1 VGDRSIHR
9 QLVRVQ
15 ASVRRHLAA
24 QVGVSN
30 IYRAAVEAFDI
41 HSLQVRSDAL
51 VWLSLGG
58 RGEGEGV
65 EIEPAGDGIG
75 C

>member
-30 IYRAAVEAFDI
+30 IYRAAVECFDI
-41 HSLQVRSDAL
+41 HSLQVRSDVL
-51 VWLSLGG
+51 GWLRSSG
-58 RGEGEGV
+58 
-65 EIEPAGDGIG
+65 AG
-75 C
+75 